1 MAHVSEMDWLRAMPN
16 KQVAKDSKH
25 ATLLEA
31 LADLSVKLKPHSQL
45 PSERALSE
53 EYGVSRMTLRRA
65 IDVLQAR
72 GYIYSVPSKGLFV
85 SEPRMVRTSDVTSLS
100 EVLRHRGSNPKT
112 KLHLADRIHASEE
125 VAKALGLRKGDW
137 VYRIEQSFFDAD
149 VAMATETAYIPTE
162 LAPGLLEQDLATSLS
177 SILANHYEKPILR
190 VQYRVRSVI
199 PEEKFR
205 ERLELAVG
213 APTFEFFAVGIT
225 SKERSAFLVVS
236 YKRGDKYDLSYQL
249 EV

>member
-1 MAHVSEMDWLRAMPN
+1 MPN
-16 KQVAKDSKH
+16 KKVVKDSKH

-85 SEPRMVRTSDVTSLS
+85 AEPRMVRTSDVTSLS
-100 EVLRHRGSNPKT
+100 EVLRHRGNNPKT
-112 KLHLADRIHASEE
+112 KLHLADRIHATDE

-149 VAMATETAYIPTE
+149 VAMATETAYIPAE
-162 LAPGLLEQDLATSLS
+162 IAPGLLEQDLAASLS
-177 SILANHYEKPILR
+177 SILANNYEKPILR
-190 VQYRVRSVI
+190 VQYRVRAVI

-205 ERLELAVG
+205 DRLDLAVG

>member
-1 MAHVSEMDWLRAMPN
+1 MDWLRVMPSN
-16 KQVAKDSKH
+16 QVTKDSKH

-31 LADLSVKLKPHSQL
+31 LAELSVKLKPHSQL

-85 SEPRMVRTSDVTSLS
+85 SEPRLVRTSDVTSLS

-149 VAMATETAYIPTE
+149 IAMATETAYIPTE
-162 LAPGLLEQDLATSLS
+162 IAPGLLEQDLATSLS
-177 SILANHYEKPILR
+177 GILANHYEKPILR
-190 VQYRVRSVI
+190 VQYRVRAVI

>member
-1 MAHVSEMDWLRAMPN
+1 MPN
-16 KQVAKDSKH
+16 KKVVKDSKH

-85 SEPRMVRTSDVTSLS
+85 AEPRMVRTSDVTSLS
-100 EVLRHRGSNPKT
+100 EVLRHRGNNPKT
-112 KLHLADRIHASEE
+112 KLHLADRIHATDE

-149 VAMATETAYIPTE
+149 VAMATETAYIPAE
-162 LAPGLLEQDLATSLS
+162 IAPGLLEQDLAASLS
-177 SILANHYEKPILR
+177 SILANNYEKPILR
-190 VQYRVRSVI
+190 VQYRVRAVI

-205 ERLELAVG
+205 ERLDLAVG
-213 APTFEFFAVGIT
+213 APTFEFFAVGII

>member
-1 MAHVSEMDWLRAMPN
+1 MPN
-16 KQVAKDSKH
+16 KKIVKDSKH

-112 KLHLADRIHASEE
+112 KLHLADRIHANEE

-149 VAMATETAYIPTE
+149 VAMATETAYIPAE

>member
-1 MAHVSEMDWLRAMPN
+1 MPN
-16 KQVAKDSKH
+16 KKVVKDSKH

-85 SEPRMVRTSDVTSLS
+85 AEPRMVRTSDVTSLS
-100 EVLRHRGSNPKT
+100 EVLRHRGNNPKT
-112 KLHLADRIHASEE
+112 KLHLADRIHASDE

-149 VAMATETAYIPTE
+149 VAMATETAYIPAE
-162 LAPGLLEQDLATSLS
+162 LAPGLLEQDLAASLS
-177 SILANHYEKPILR
+177 SILANNYEKPILR
-190 VQYRVRSVI
+190 VQYRVRAVI

-205 ERLELAVG
+205 ERLDLAVG

>member
-1 MAHVSEMDWLRAMPN
+1 MPN
-16 KQVAKDSKH
+16 KKVVKDSKH

-45 PSERALSE
+45 PSERALSD

-85 SEPRMVRTSDVTSLS
+85 AEPRMVRTSDVTSLS
-100 EVLRHRGSNPKT
+100 EVLRHRGNNPKT
-112 KLHLADRIHASEE
+112 KLHLADRIHATDE

-149 VAMATETAYIPTE
+149 VAMATETAYIPAE
-162 LAPGLLEQDLATSLS
+162 IAPGLLEQDLAASLS
-177 SILANHYEKPILR
+177 SILANNYEKPILR
-190 VQYRVRSVI
+190 VQYRVRAVI

-205 ERLELAVG
+205 ERLDLAVG

>member
-1 MAHVSEMDWLRAMPN
+1 MPN
-16 KQVAKDSKH
+16 RKVVKDSKH

-85 SEPRMVRTSDVTSLS
+85 AEPRMVRTSDVTSLS
-100 EVLRHRGSNPKT
+100 EVLRHRGNNPKT
-112 KLHLADRIHASEE
+112 KLHLADRIHATDE

-149 VAMATETAYIPTE
+149 VAMATETAYIPAE
-162 LAPGLLEQDLATSLS
+162 LAPGLLEQDLAASLS
-177 SILANHYEKPILR
+177 SILANNYEKPILR
-190 VQYRVRSVI
+190 VQYRVRAVI

-205 ERLELAVG
+205 ERLDLAVG
-213 APTFEFFAVGIT
+213 APTLEFFAVGIT

-236 YKRGDKYDLSYQL
+236 YKRGDKYDLIYQL

>member
-1 MAHVSEMDWLRAMPN
+1 MPN
-16 KQVAKDSKH
+16 KKVVKDSKH

-100 EVLRHRGSNPKT
+100 EVLRHRGNNPKT
-112 KLHLADRIHASEE
+112 KLHLADRIHASDE

-149 VAMATETAYIPTE
+149 VAMATETAYIPAE
-162 LAPGLLEQDLATSLS
+162 LAPGLLEQDLAASLS
-177 SILANHYEKPILR
+177 SILANNYEKPILR
-190 VQYRVRSVI
+190 VQYRVRAVI

-205 ERLELAVG
+205 ERLDLAVG

>member
-1 MAHVSEMDWLRAMPN
+1 MPN
-16 KQVAKDSKH
+16 KKVVKDSKH

-100 EVLRHRGSNPKT
+100 EVLRHRGNNPKT
-112 KLHLADRIHASEE
+112 KLHLADRIHATDE

-149 VAMATETAYIPTE
+149 VAMATETAYIPAE
-162 LAPGLLEQDLATSLS
+162 LAPGLLEQDLAASLS
-177 SILANHYEKPILR
+177 SILANNYEKPILR
-190 VQYRVRSVI
+190 VQYRVRAVI

-205 ERLELAVG
+205 ERLDLAVG

>member
-1 MAHVSEMDWLRAMPN
+1 MPN
-16 KQVAKDSKH
+16 KKVVKDSKH

-85 SEPRMVRTSDVTSLS
+85 AEPRMVRTSDVTSLS
-100 EVLRHRGSNPKT
+100 EVLRHRGNNPKT
-112 KLHLADRIHASEE
+112 KLHLADRIHATDE

-149 VAMATETAYIPTE
+149 VAMATETAYIPAE
-162 LAPGLLEQDLATSLS
+162 IAPGLLEQDLAASLS
-177 SILANHYEKPILR
+177 SILANNYEKPILR
-190 VQYRVRSVI
+190 VQYRVRAVI

-205 ERLELAVG
+205 ERLDLAVG
-213 APTFEFFAVGIT
+213 APTFEFSAVGIT

>member
-1 MAHVSEMDWLRAMPN
+1 MDWLKNMPN
-16 KQVAKDSKH
+16 RKVVKDSKH

-31 LADLSVKLKPHSQL
+31 LVELTVKLKPHTQL
-45 PSERALSE
+45 PSERQLSE
-53 EYGVSRMTLRRA
+53 DFGVSRMTLRRA
-65 IDVLQAR
+65 IDVMQSR
-72 GYIYSVPSKGLFV
+72 GYIYTVPSKGLYV
-85 SEPRMVRTSDVTSLS
+85 SEPRLVRTSDVTSLS
-100 EVLRHRGSNPKT
+100 EVLRHRGNNPKT
-112 KLHLADRIHASEE
+112 KLHLADRIHASDE
-125 VAKALGLRKGDW
+125 VAKALGLRKGEW
-137 VYRIEQSFFDAD
+137 VYRVEQSFFDAD
-149 VAMATETAYIPTE
+149 LAMATETAYIPTDV
-162 LAPGLLEQDLATSLS
+162 APGLLEQDLSTSLS

-205 ERLELAVG
+205 ERLDLAVG
-213 APTFEFFAVGIT
+213 APTFEFFAVGII

>member
-1 MAHVSEMDWLRAMPN
+1 MPN
-16 KQVAKDSKH
+16 KKVVKDSKH

-85 SEPRMVRTSDVTSLS
+85 AEPRMVRTSDVTSLS
-100 EVLRHRGSNPKT
+100 EVLRHRGNNPKT
-112 KLHLADRIHASEE
+112 KLHLADRIHASDE

-149 VAMATETAYIPTE
+149 VAMATETAYIPAE
-162 LAPGLLEQDLATSLS
+162 IAPGLLEQDLAASLS
-177 SILANHYEKPILR
+177 SILANNYEKPILR
-190 VQYRVRSVI
+190 VQYRVRSII

-205 ERLELAVG
+205 ERLDLAVG

>member
-1 MAHVSEMDWLRAMPN
+1 MPN
-16 KQVAKDSKH
+16 KKVVKDSKH

-85 SEPRMVRTSDVTSLS
+85 AEPRMVRTSDVTSLS
-100 EVLRHRGSNPKT
+100 EVLRHRGNNPKT
-112 KLHLADRIHASEE
+112 KLHLADRIHATDE

-149 VAMATETAYIPTE
+149 VAMATETAYIPAE
-162 LAPGLLEQDLATSLS
+162 IAPGLLEQDLAASLS
-177 SILANHYEKPILR
+177 SILANNYEKPILR
-190 VQYRVRSVI
+190 VQYRVRAVI

-205 ERLELAVG
+205 ERLDLAIG

>member
-1 MAHVSEMDWLRAMPN
+1 MDWLRAMPN

-31 LADLSVKLKPHSQL
+31 LAELSVKLKPHSQL

-162 LAPGLLEQDLATSLS
+162 IAPGLLEQDLAASLS
-177 SILANHYEKPILR
+177 SILANNYEKPILR
-190 VQYRVRSVI
+190 VQYRVRAVI